1 MKYFKQM
8 IFMTAILIL
17 CISYRMPVYA
27 SVEAGESYDSSA
39 TFGITDEFDG
49 LSGDGKYLGQEYLS
63 NYALD
68 SEEIGITDAGDLI
81 MNKIA
86 NLIFSICRLL
96 ASGTCFIIY
105 HCLNFNITEMVSGYI
120 DMIQRNLISDVFNQ
134 MFLWG
139 VVGMACVLVYRLFK
153 RDMVGIVETL
163 IKTIFIVVLS
173 AMVTTQS
180 GSILTVTSDLTRSM
194 STGLLG
200 SLNEATGIEA
210 GTDYPVAVGG
220 ALWADLIHIPWK
232 TLEFGSDSYTEE
244 DVERI
249 LSQPVGS
256 EGREEL
262 IEDMKEGRTCFNKE
276 RNLERCAMLLLYTI
290 PFSLHCLIYI
300 AICLLQ
306 CAMQFLSVLVVLAS
320 VFVLLMAMMPS
331 YGFKV
336 IEKWLQMFL
345 QVTISMV
352 LLTFLLGMIV
362 WADNLLFAMFSNI
375 GWFVVMIMQTAI
387 ALMIFKYRRKLLH
400 ILGAPVH
407 GPEDMM
413 RKANKDFQL
422 LLKQTR
428 MDSRQEPGRDETEER
443 PAQGRN
449 GGGSTRRPVSSGS
462 GATTGTG
469 DRQPGSGMGY
479 TRQEQEGQ
487 QAPHPF
493 MNRPEKQS
501 GARQENERQPGRDES
516 PQYTAMEASGGNM
529 RADLHGQRSPQR
541 PAMDDPGRGKGDGRK
556 DVKPVYDGREQP
568 SVQEVYDIFRPSVN
582 EAVET
587 GIKEDHMDYSQEPPS
602 QQEVYDAFHPTMETK
617 REEVKN
623 PNIRTDKRPVGA
635 YEDKDSDENQQKLN
649 DDSYEP
655 YLGNDNEQVEN
666 LEAMPAKPL
675 EKAVTRPQYAKQET
689 EHKEEEA
696 KDTLKGAQFHSAD
709 IWEEPT
715 QLSEEERQK
724 ILRKLES

>member
-27 SVEAGESYDSSA
+27 SVGAGESYDSSA

-49 LSGDGKYLGQEYLS
+49 LLGDGKYLGQEYLG

-180 GSILTVTSDLTRSM
+180 GSILTVTSDLARSM

-200 SLNEATGIEA
+200 SLNEATGIET

-220 ALWADLIHIPWK
+220 ALWVDLIHIPWK
-232 TLEFGSDSYTEE
+232 TLEFGSDRYTEE
-244 DVERI
+244 DVEEI

-256 EGREEL
+256 EEREER

-362 WADNLLFAMFSNI
+362 WADNLLFAMFNNI

-387 ALMIFKYRRKLLH
+387 AFMIFKYRKKLLL
-400 ILGAPVH
+400 ILGAPMH
-407 GPEDMM
+407 GPEELM

-422 LLKQTR
+422 LLKQAR
-428 MDSRQEPGRDETEER
+428 MDGRQEPGRDETEER
-443 PAQGRN
+443 AVQGTN
-449 GGGSTRRPVSSGS
+449 GGGGTRRPVSGGS
-462 GATTGTG
+462 AAAAETR
-469 DRQPGSGMGY
+469 DRQPGSRMGY

-487 QAPHPF
+487 QASHPF

-501 GARQENERQPGRDES
+501 EARQESERQPGRDENS
-516 PQYTAMEASGGNM
+516 QYAGMEAPDGNM
-529 RADLHGQRSPQR
+529 RADLHGQKSPQH
-541 PAMDDPGRGKGDGRK
+541 PAMDDPGRGKEKGRK
-556 DVKPVYDGREQP
+556 DAKLAYDERAQP
-568 SVQEVYDIFRPSVN
+568 SVQEVYDSFHPTVN
-582 EAVET
+582 EPVET
-587 GIKEDHMDYSQEPPS
+587 GIKAEHMDYSQEQPS
-602 QQEVYDAFHPTMETK
+602 QQEVYNAFHPVMEAK

-623 PNIRTDKRPVGA
+623 PNIQTVKRPMST
-635 YEDKDSDENQQKLN
+635 YEDKEDDENLHKTN
-649 DDSYEP
+649 DNPYEP
-655 YLGNDNEQVEN
+655 FPGSDKAQVKDIEPMQ
-666 LEAMPAKPL
+666 EKPPQ
-675 EKAVTRPQYAKQET
+675 KAVTRPQYIRQET
-689 EHKEEEA
+689 EHREEEA
-696 KDTLKGAQFHSAD
+696 EDTLQEAQFHSAD
-709 IWEEPT
+709 IWEGPT